1 MYSVSLKKTLSL
13 LVAFAMV
20 FGMIA
25 MVQPMQAK
33 AATAEIAISNGDFE
47 IINNHDNTFSVHAG
61 TRENDGWTIDKTFD
75 IPQCVSVFVPKAEDI
90 DLTDLDFDIETLKSI
105 LAVDKDI
112 WTKEAAEIEEHY
124 KKFGDKLPAQLREQ
138 LENLKAALK

>member
-47 IINNHDNTFSVHAG
+47 NGAFGGAVSTNGAATIVDNKLVHSG
-61 TRENDGWTIDKTFD
+61 N
-75 IPQCVSVFVPKAEDI
+75 
-90 DLTDLDFDIETLKSI
+90 
-105 LAVDKDI
+105 
-112 WTKEAAEIEEHY
+112 
-124 KKFGDKLPAQLREQ
+124 
-138 LENLKAALK
+138 